1 MPLKRLPA
9 TDNPFPAKT
18 MHPRSLPL
26 PLPELASGDRLTRE
40 EFERR
45 YAAIP
50 YLKKAELIVGLASF

>member
-1 MPLKRLPA
+1 
-9 TDNPFPAKT
+9 

-26 PLPELASGDRLTRE
+26 PLPKLASGDRLTCE

-50 YLKKAELIVGLASF
+50 YLKKAEFIVGLASF